1 MRFCKVPVNGREVP
15 GHDEVVQ
22 IAWSRYMGRICHVTI
37 KLSRWRAKTMTACAS
52 AGSPIDFVSVAG
64 TVRASQDLISG
75 LELTLIDFLM
85 NDKFVRAA
93 EGN

>member
-1 MRFCKVPVNGREVP
+1 
-15 GHDEVVQ
+15 
-22 IAWSRYMGRICHVTI
+22 
-37 KLSRWRAKTMTACAS
+37 MTACAS